1 MHSYGNHYYSALGS
15 NDNIPVGPGDR
26 WLLSLPLYHVGGLA
40 ILFRCLLGGGT
51 VVLPNSSE
59 SLAAVVENHRITH
72 LSVVSTQLRKLIEEA
87 EGRDISCLMAVLAGG
102 SAISSNLVDEC
113 RRRDL
118 PLYTSYGNTEGA
130 SQITTMPMG
139 ISINRFK
146 TSGRALNDREI
157 CVGDNNEILIK
168 GKTLGL
174 GYVRDRAVE
183 DFTDSDGWFHTG
195 DLGRLDSNGFLS
207 VLGRQDNMF
216 VSGGENIQPEE
227 IERLICEMP
236 DIIEAV
242 VVPKPDEQYGFRPV
256 AFVRSE
262 KGVVL
267 NANEIMNALRRVLP
281 GFKIPVRIL
290 PWPEKMS
297 ASSMK
302 TDRKVLMRLAEKNRE
317 TRSGD

>member
-1 MHSYGNHYYSALGS
+1 
-15 NDNIPVGPGDR
+15 
-26 WLLSLPLYHVGGLA
+26 
-40 ILFRCLLGGGT
+40 
-51 VVLPNSSE
+51 
-59 SLAAVVENHRITH
+59 
-72 LSVVSTQLRKLIEEA
+72 
-87 EGRDISCLMAVLAGG
+87 
-102 SAISSNLVDEC
+102 
-113 RRRDL
+113 
-118 PLYTSYGNTEGA
+118 
-130 SQITTMPMG
+130 MG

-146 TSGRALNDREI
+146 TSGRALNHREI
-157 CVGDNNEILIK
+157 CIGDNNEILIK